1 MKNKTFTVN
10 RNFRIRMSQ
19 MRKAVRRVRQI
30 QHQQKISLYESFIKV
45 ENFQER
51 FRKMWEFPQT

>member
-30 QHQQKISLYESFIKV
+30 QHQQKISLYESFMKV

>member
-10 RNFRIRMSQ
+10 RNFKIRMRQ
-19 MRKAVRRVRQI
+19 MRKAVRRARQM
-30 QHQQKISLYESFIKV
+30 QHQQRASLYESFIKV

-51 FRKMWEFPQT
+51 FRKMWEFQQA